1 MTACA
6 PACSR
11 GVGWLIRARGASPA
25 SLTFAIWVT
34 VQTPHPVCL
43 WFTAPEFSAMLMG
56 DPCWSL
62 YAAPLTSPMATV
74 KTEGPRG
81 NGAGASVSP
90 SPQHLPPPR
99 RVTSGSSGRRL
110 AMTDLVQSRG
120 DPSQSTSF
128 AYICQTFCHFFKKRN
143 TMRMNFKL
151 LYV

>member
-11 GVGWLIRARGASPA
+11 GVGWHVCRGREPLLSLSQYGSPCRCLTPSARVSKPPSSQRCSWVIRAAVCTRHLSPAPWPRLRPRAPGGTGRGPASPQPR
-25 SLTFAIWVT
+25 S
-34 VQTPHPVCL
+34 
-43 WFTAPEFSAMLMG
+43 
-56 DPCWSL
+56 
-62 YAAPLTSPMATV
+62 TS
-74 KTEGPRG
+74 
-81 NGAGASVSP
+81 
-90 SPQHLPPPR
+90 PPPR

-143 TMRMNFKL
+143 TMHMNFKL

>member
-11 GVGWLIRARGASPA
+11 GVGWHIRARGASPS
-25 SLTFAIWVT
+25 SLTFAIWSRCRRL
-34 VQTPHPVCL
+34 TPSACGSRPPSSQRCSWVIRAAVYTRHLSP
-43 WFTAPEFSAMLMG
+43 AP
-56 DPCWSL
+56 
-62 YAAPLTSPMATV
+62 
-74 KTEGPRG
+74 GPRLRPRAQG
-81 NGAGASVSP
+81 GTGPGASVSP
-90 SPQHLPPPR
+90 SPQHRPPPR

-143 TMRMNFKL
+143 TMHMNFKL